1 MGWNSS
7 SPYEQGQRRSSG
19 GSGYGSPSP
28 RVGGQSSW
36 SYGGGGG
43 YDEQWSNQQSPW
55 RRQSGE
61 LTLCVL
67 YHSLSLPL
75 PVLGTW
81 VIQQDKYPPSMPLLI
96 CSMIA
101 TCAIL
106 CA

>member
-28 RVGGQSSW
+28 RGGDQSSW
-36 SYGGGGG
+36 SYGGSGG

-61 LTLCVL
+61 LTFSSVDPLSPFL
-67 YHSLSLPL
+67 SFSFSLSL
-75 PVLGTW
+75 PVLGT
-81 VIQQDKYPPSMPLLI
+81 VDMQHDTTS
-96 CSMIA
+96 
-101 TCAIL
+101 
-106 CA
+106 